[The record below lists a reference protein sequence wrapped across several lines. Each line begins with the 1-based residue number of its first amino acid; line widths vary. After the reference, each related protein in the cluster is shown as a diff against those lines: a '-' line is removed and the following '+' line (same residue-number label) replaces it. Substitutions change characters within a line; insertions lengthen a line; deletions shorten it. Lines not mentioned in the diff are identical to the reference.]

1 MESKI
6 SATTSLYAFIA
17 SPAHHSKSPAMHN
30 CAFKELNIN
39 SVYLAFDIAS
49 NKLKD
54 TINGFRAMKVK
65 GANVSMPHKQNII
78 PYLDHISTVSRL
90 CNAVNTIVLKE
101 DKYYGTITDGIG
113 FIKSLEEKNWSICNK
128 KITMVGAGGASTAIM
143 VQMALDGAKE
153 IVVYNRTLR
162 KEFVEII
169 NNTKIETGCLITLKS
184 LSDTYSL
191 KQDMQDSYLFINTTG
206 VGMEPMLDQT
216 VVPDMSYFHPSLKVV
231 DIIYQPAITRMLQM
245 AKEAGCE
252 IMNGELML
260 LYQGAESFKIW
271 TGLEMPTDK
280 VKEVLGIEVK
290 NETDN
295 CSFNK

>member
-17 SPAHHSKSPAMHN
+17 SPAHHSKSPVMHN
-30 CAFKELNIN
+30 CAFKELGID
-39 SVYLAFDIAS
+39 SVYLAFDIKS
-49 NKLKD
+49 DKLKD
-54 TINGFRAMKVK
+54 AINGFKAMGVK

-78 PYLDHISTVSRL
+78 PYLDQISTASKL
-90 CNAVNTIVLKE
+90 CNAVNTIVLKD

-113 FIKSLEEKNWSICNK
+113 LIKSLEEKKWTIENK

-153 IVVYNRTLR
+153 IVVYNRTIR
-162 KEFVEII
+162 KEFIEII
-169 NNTKIETGCLITLKS
+169 NNTNKETGCLITLKS
-184 LSDTYSL
+184 LSDTYNL

-206 VGMEPMLDQT
+206 VGMEPMLNQS
-216 VVPDMSYFHPSLKVV
+216 VVPNSSYFHSNLKVV
-231 DIIYQPAITRMLQM
+231 DIIYQPAITKMLQM
-245 AKEAGCE
+245 ALDAGCE

-271 TGLEMPTDK
+271 TGLDMPINK
-280 VKEVLGIEVK
+280 VKKVLGIEVK
-290 NETDN
+290 
-295 CSFNK
+295 K

>member
-17 SPAHHSKSPAMHN
+17 SPAHHSKSPVMHN
-30 CAFKELNIN
+30 CAFKELGID
-39 SVYLAFDIAS
+39 SVYLAFDIKS
-49 NKLKD
+49 DKLKD
-54 TINGFRAMKVK
+54 AINGFKAMGVK

-78 PYLDHISTVSRL
+78 PYLDQISTASKL
-90 CNAVNTIVLKE
+90 CNAVNTIVLKD

-113 FIKSLEEKNWSICNK
+113 LIKSLEEKKWTIENK

-153 IVVYNRTLR
+153 IVVYNRTIR
-162 KEFVEII
+162 KEFIEII
-169 NNTKIETGCLITLKS
+169 NNTNKETGCLITLKS
-184 LSDTYSL
+184 LSDTYNL

-206 VGMEPMLDQT
+206 VGMEPMLNQS
-216 VVPDMSYFHPSLKVV
+216 VVPDSSYFHSNLKVV
-231 DIIYQPAITRMLQM
+231 DIIYQPAITKMLQM
-245 AKEAGCE
+245 ALDAGCE

-271 TGLEMPTDK
+271 TGLDMP
-280 VKEVLGIEVK
+280 I
-290 NETDN
+290 
-295 CSFNK
+295 NKILRLFPY